1 MEVKMLSYFPDRRG
15 QRSELIYEAL
25 QYQLGASARRA
36 KFSSLVLADD
46 AGLVV
51 SAIGNKAISE
61 HMAAISPGLTK
72 HMRSWHGKI
81 ATNRGKVRL
90 SVTPVRFEDNLL
102 YLSATEGLANAIPRE
117 LFWSGLGVL
126 RILSN

>member
-1 MEVKMLSYFPDRRG
+1 MLSHFPDRRG
-15 QRSELIYEAL
+15 QRSELIYQAL

-51 SAIGNKAISE
+51 SSTGNKAISE
-61 HMAAISPGLTK
+61 HLAAISPELTK
-72 HMRSWHGKI
+72 NMRAWHGKI
-81 ATNRGKVRL
+81 STNRGKVLL
-90 SVTPVRFEDNLL
+90 SVAPVRFESSLL
-102 YLSATEGLANAIPRE
+102 YLSATEGLCKAIPKE
-117 LFWSGLGVL
+117 LFRSGLGVV